1 MKIRKSASF
10 WTSVSIGA
18 CLVLLTSTPMILNS
32 LGISDGSKG
41 TRRSDA
47 CGGEG
52 GSVYPDDLI
61 LSKPYDEDPNR
72 WAVMLHCV
80 GIVYMLIGLNT
91 VCDVCFSGALEVM
104 VEQWNVQ
111 PDVAGATFMAAG
123 GSAPELFTSLIGV
136 FAETDVG
143 FGTIVGSAV
152 FNVLFVIGLCG
163 YFAKDGIALT
173 WWPLFR
179 DCSYYLFGL
188 AVLAYCASDEEIH
201 LWEAI
206 MLFCLYLVYL
216 VIMWNN
222 PELEIYAT
230 SKFQL
235 GHSKTA
241 DDEGDDLAPAAQKL
255 AVKGSQVM
263 PEPEPKPEPLA
274 GSIEAM
280 TVQSISTLSLSTNST
295 ASDRMSGRLSLP
307 AIGTAAPDA
316 LTAKA
321 DENSTAGT
329 PIDAAAAEAEDD
341 GADAEEDD
349 DDDEEDLMEIPEET
363 FDKVVW
369 YFCCPIY
376 FILHYGT
383 PEPTTDD
390 FCGCGIK
397 RFIATFVISLC
408 WIAIF
413 SYLLVWWVEVLG
425 QVLGVDTIIMGFTL
439 LAAGTSIPDAVSS
452 VHFAAK
458 GEGDMAISSS
468 IGSNIFDILVGLPI
482 PWMLKTGVV
491 EPIANGAISTVTI
504 CSPYITA
511 HVLLL
516 LFMVLAVILSIHFLD
531 WTLNRTLGLI
541 MGILYLIFLVVACIV
556 EFSEPEWLKF

>member
-1 MKIRKSASF
+1 MLM
-10 WTSVSIGA
+10 VVA
-18 CLVLLTSTPMILNS
+18 CVPMLTDH
-32 LGISDGSKG
+32 LGITTNAQSS
-41 TRRSDA
+41 RRSESCA
-47 CGGEG
+47 GKG
-52 GSVYPDDLI
+52 GSVYPDDAL
-61 LSKPYDEDPNR
+61 LSHPYGDADNKY
-72 WAVMLHCV
+72 VVIFHCI
-80 GIVYMLIGLNT
+80 GIIYMLIGLNT
-91 VCDVCFSGALEVM
+91 ICDVHFSGALELM
-104 VEQWNVQ
+104 VEVYEVK

-123 GSAPELFTSLIGV
+123 GSAPELFTSLVGV

-179 DCSYYLFGL
+179 DCTYYLFGL

-206 MLFCLYLVYL
+206 MLFCLYLLYL

-222 PELEIYAT
+222 PELEIYAM
-230 SKFQL
+230 SKVQL
-235 GHSKTA
+235 GHSKKA
-241 DDEGDDLAPAAQKL
+241 AVKGDDLTPAAQKL
-255 AVKGSQVM
+255 AVKSSQVM
-263 PEPEPKPEPLA
+263 PEPEPKPEPEPLA
-274 GSIEAM
+274 RCNDAM
-280 TVQSISTLSLSTNST
+280 TVQSISTLSLSTNS
-295 ASDRMSGRLSLP
+295 AGSGRMSGRMSLP
-307 AIGTAAPDA
+307 AIDTAASHA

-321 DENSTAGT
+321 DDNSTAGT
-329 PIDAAAAEAEDD
+329 PIEAAAAEAEDD
-341 GADAEEDD
+341 GAAAEEEEEEE
-349 DDDEEDLMEIPEET
+349 EEDLMEIPEET

-369 YFCCPIY
+369 YICCPIY
-376 FILHYGT
+376 FMLHYGT
-383 PEPTTDD
+383 PEPTTDV
-390 FCGCGIK
+390 CCCGIK
-397 RFIATFVISLC
+397 KFIVTFVVSLC
-408 WIAIF
+408 WIAVF

-425 QVLGVDTIIMGFTL
+425 EVLGVDTIIMGFTL

-468 IGSNIFDILVGLPI
+468 IGSNIFDILVGLPF
-482 PWMLKTGVV
+482 PWMLKTGIV

-541 MGILYLIFLVVACIV
+541 MGILYLIFLVVACTV
-556 EFSEPEWLKF
+556 EFAKPEWLKF